1 MILLSNIL
9 AGKGFNFIFEIP
21 LNHTHTQQQHITK
34 LMMHMHTRRTVFMI
48 ATYALVS
55 ASAFVFHRHDK
66 IDRRS
71 MMGGYDYD
79 VKSSSLCMVV
89 EIGPTDDDVEPA
101 LPGMMKISEIKSGEL
116 YPNLEYLDMCM
127 FLITISNII
136 HYPIQNLI

>member
-1 MILLSNIL
+1 
-9 AGKGFNFIFEIP
+9 
-21 LNHTHTQQQHITK
+21 
-34 LMMHMHTRRTVFMI
+34 MHTRRTVFMI

-55 ASAFVFHRHDK
+55 ASAFVFHRHDRN
-66 IDRRS
+66 DRV
-71 MMGGYDYD
+71 GDDYD

-89 EIGPTDDDVEPA
+89 EIGPPMMMLSVEPA
-101 LPGMMKISEIKSGEL
+101 LPGTLTLSEIKSGEL

>member
-1 MILLSNIL
+1 MLMILLSNIL

-55 ASAFVFHRHDK
+55 ASAFVFHRHDRN
-66 IDRRS
+66 DRV
-71 MMGGYDYD
+71 GDDYD

-101 LPGMMKISEIKSGEL
+101 LPGTLTLSEIKSGEL